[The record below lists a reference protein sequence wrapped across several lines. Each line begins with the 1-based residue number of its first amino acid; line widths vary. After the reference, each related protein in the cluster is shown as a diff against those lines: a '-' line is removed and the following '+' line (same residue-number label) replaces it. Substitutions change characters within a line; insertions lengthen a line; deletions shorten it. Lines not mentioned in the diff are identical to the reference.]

1 MTEYTSTG
9 AWLRSN
15 GARGLT
21 SWPTGVFFV
30 AWMTLPVWFTPL
42 ICLWRMQ

>member
-1 MTEYTSTG
+1 MNEYTSTG
-9 AWLRSN
+9 AYLRSN

-30 AWMTLPVWFTPL
+30 AWFTLPLWFTPI
-42 ICLWRMQ
+42 ICLWRMR